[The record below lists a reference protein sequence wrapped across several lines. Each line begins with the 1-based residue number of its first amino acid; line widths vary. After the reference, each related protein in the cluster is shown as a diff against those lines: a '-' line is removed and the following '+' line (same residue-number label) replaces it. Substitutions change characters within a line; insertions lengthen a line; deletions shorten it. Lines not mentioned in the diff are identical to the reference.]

1 MSYETDLA
9 QAEVGAVLRD
19 VIIDLLRQSHAHL
32 HDISFSMLLIGA
44 GAQEHGLWEQKS
56 DIVLEEAH
64 VV

>member
-19 VIIDLLRQSHAHL
+19 VIIDFLSQSYAHL
-32 HDISFSMLLIGA
+32 HDISLSMLLIGT
-44 GAQEHGLWEQKS
+44 GAQEHGFWEQES